1 MKIEFKNAFMKN
13 LEREFQKVTVEVGL
27 LTASR
32 RHPPVVPNSPRSLY
46 GVTARRASGKSTNET
61 MKEVFQSMSS
71 RYDFLLKPF
80 SMSSNEDVMNLAR
93 NFWKYFFGR
102 SAAKR
107 LENLAQAIIRN
118 PILKRKYGS
127 NAQKTIETKGFDHVM
142 IDTGQ
147 MFKSIT
153 ARVVKR

>member
-1 MKIEFKNAFMKN
+1 MQ
-13 LEREFQKVTVEVGL
+13 RVTVEVGL
-27 LTASR
+27 LTATR
-32 RHPPVVPNSPRSLY
+32 RYPPVVPNSPRSLY
-46 GVTARRASGKSTNET
+46 GVTARRASRKASKET
-61 MKEVFQSMSS
+61 TKEVFQSMSS

-80 SMSSNEDVMNLAR
+80 WMSSNKDVMNMAR
-93 NFWKYFFGR
+93 DFWRYFFGR
-102 SAAKR
+102 SAPKR

-153 ARVVKR
+153 ARLRKV